1 MKKLIEGT
9 AIIVFWLLGMIQVAS
24 LLARYID
31 GAFASIV
38 AVAFAV
44 YVAAKVLG
52 DPGPRPAG
60 RGPDAAH
67 R

>member
-24 LLARYID
+24 LLARYIG

-38 AVAFAV
+38 AIVFAA

-52 DPGPRPAG
+52 R
-60 RGPDAAH
+60 
-67 R
+67 

>member
-1 MKKLIEGT
+1 MVRTRLRSGDEGT

-24 LLARYID
+24 LLARYIG

-38 AVAFAV
+38 AVAFAA

-52 DPGPRPAG
+52 R
-60 RGPDAAH
+60 
-67 R
+67 